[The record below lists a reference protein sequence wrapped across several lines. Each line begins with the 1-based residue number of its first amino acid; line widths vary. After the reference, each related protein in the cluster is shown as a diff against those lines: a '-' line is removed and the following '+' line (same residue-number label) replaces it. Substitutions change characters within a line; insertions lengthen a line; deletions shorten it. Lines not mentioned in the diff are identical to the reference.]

1 MKFLIENLLEHQ
13 QDSLKDEKKH
23 KGKLLKT
30 KIVLRES

>member
-1 MKFLIENLLEHQ
+1 MECFIENLLVHQ

>member
-1 MKFLIENLLEHQ
+1 MEFFIESLLVLQ

-30 KIVLRES
+30 RIVLRES

>member
-1 MKFLIENLLEHQ
+1 MKFFIENLLVHQ

-23 KGKLLKT
+23 KVKLLKT